1 MYCLILEEEV
11 FSTIEEYFIIYKQD
25 NLLSLLT
32 IN

>member
-1 MYCLILEEEV
+1 MFLV